1 MSFPRKQHITE
12 LAEIAYQKGVQHAV
26 ISPGSRNAPLINAFL
41 RQGRIKC
48 HSIVDERSAAFYA
61 LGMAQQTGK
70 PVAVI
75 STSGT
80 AVLNYAPALAEAFY
94 QQLPLIA
101 ITADRP
107 VEWIDQ
113 QDNQT
118 IRQQNIYTNYIK
130 KSFQLPQETKSETD
144 IWHSQRI
151 VSEALNQALQG
162 PRGPVHLNIPLEE
175 PLYDNNHYKS
185 SGSPKLIS
193 VSQSEQ
199 IFPEEEMNLLS
210 GKWNESR
217 RKMIICGQQ
226 GKKETLNK
234 VVNKL
239 AEDPS
244 VIVVAENLSNLSGEY
259 FIDNPDRVLAGMKD
273 SEALAPDL
281 VVSIGGPVVSKR
293 LKFFLRAHK
302 PAAHWR
308 IDPESHHYDTY
319 QSLTNIIVVK
329 PVKFFEQLTQRIV
342 NQGDD
347 NYREAW
353 TDLKEHT
360 GKLHQTFLQKAA
372 FSDLK
377 VFEILL
383 QKIPEAGYLHLGNSS
398 PVRYSQFFESKP
410 ALNYYANR
418 GTSGIDGCL
427 STAAGAAM
435 ISNKLSHTVILG
447 DLSFVYDS
455 NALWNKD
462 LPDNLRMVVINNQG
476 GGIFRMIDGPSGKE
490 GFSEFFETK
499 HPVSIRKLAEA
510 FGLKYLVAEDE
521 KSLTE
526 SLDEL
531 FRQQKAALLEVQTPG
546 ETSAAIYKNY
556 LNFLK
561 E

>member
-12 LAEIAYQKGVQHAV
+12 LAEIAYQKGVHHAI

-41 RQGRIKC
+41 RQGKIKC
-48 HSIVDERSAAFYA
+48 YSIVDERSAAFYA

-118 IRQQNIYTNYIK
+118 IRQNSIYTNYIK

-151 VSEALNQALQG
+151 VSEALNMALQG
-162 PRGPVHLNIPLEE
+162 PSGPVHLNIPLEE
-175 PLYDNNHYKS
+175 PLYDSSQYKS
-185 SGSPKLIS
+185 NGSPKLIS
-193 VSQSEQ
+193 VSHSEQ
-199 IFPEEEMNLLS
+199 ILPEEEMKLLS
-210 GKWNESR
+210 RQWNESN

-226 GKKETLNK
+226 KKHETLNK
-234 VVNKL
+234 LINAL

-244 VIVVAENLSNLSGEY
+244 VVVIAENLSNQYNEA
-259 FIDNPDRVLAGMKD
+259 FIDKPDQVLAGMKD
-273 SEALAPDL
+273 PEALVPDL
-281 VVSIGGPVVSKR
+281 IITFGGPVVSKR
-293 LKFFLRAHK
+293 LKLFLRSHK
-302 PAAHWR
+302 PSAHWR
-308 IDPESHHYDTY
+308 IDPETHHYDTY
-319 QSLTNIIVVK
+319 QSLTKIIAVK

-347 NYREAW
+347 NYLQVW
-353 TDLKEHT
+353 TELKEHT
-360 GKLHQTFLQKAA
+360 GKLHQAFLQKAA

-377 VFEILL
+377 AFEILL
-383 QKIPEAGYLHLGNSS
+383 KKISDAGYLHLGNSS
-398 PVRYSQFFESKP
+398 PVRYTQFFASKP
-410 ALNYYANR
+410 MVNYYANR

-435 ISNKLSHTVILG
+435 ISNKMLHTVILG

-455 NALWNKD
+455 NALWNKN
-462 LPDNLRMVVINNQG
+462 LPDNLRIVVINNQG
-476 GGIFRMIDGPSGKE
+476 GSIFRMINGPSETE
-490 GFSEFFETK
+490 GFSEFFETQ
-499 HPVSIRKLAEA
+499 HPVSIRKLTEA
-510 FGLKYLVAEDE
+510 FGLQYFVAEDE
-521 KSLTE
+521 KSLNAG
-526 SLDEL
+526 LDEL
-531 FRQQKAALLEVQTPG
+531 FRQQKAALLEVHTPC
-546 ETSAAIYKNY
+546 ETSAVLYKNY